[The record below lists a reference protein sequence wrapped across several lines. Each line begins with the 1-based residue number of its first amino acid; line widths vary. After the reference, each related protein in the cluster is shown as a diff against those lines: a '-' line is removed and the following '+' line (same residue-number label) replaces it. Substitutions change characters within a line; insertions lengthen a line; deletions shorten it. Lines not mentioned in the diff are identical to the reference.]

1 MKHVLGS
8 LAKDRE
14 TQVIEWV
21 MEHPDASFSGDGV
34 CMELFGKDRFPNG
47 FPDQLLEAYRVACE
61 DLRRKQMLKGT
72 HGQKRQDALHTQ
84 RHRSS

>member
-34 CMELFGKDRFPNG
+34 CMELFARIVSQTAFPTNYWKPTG
-47 FPDQLLEAYRVACE
+47 WRARIYGEN
-61 DLRRKQMLKGT
+61 K
-72 HGQKRQDALHTQ
+72 
-84 RHRSS
+84 S